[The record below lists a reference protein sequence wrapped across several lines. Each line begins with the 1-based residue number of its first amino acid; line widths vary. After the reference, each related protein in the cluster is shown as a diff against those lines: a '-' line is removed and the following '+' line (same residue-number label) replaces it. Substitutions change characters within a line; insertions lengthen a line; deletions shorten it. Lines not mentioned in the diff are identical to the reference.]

1 MHREDGPESGTG
13 AGTGG
18 ELFTNAR
25 IFQGNRGFREG
36 SLLVKGG
43 RIAKVILREP
53 GGKGAMDKAAAD
65 KAAKSGLSGKDAGIR
80 TTDLHG
86 AYVIPG
92 LVDIHTHGNSGCDFS
107 DADPEGL
114 PVMGR
119 YLASH
124 GITSFA
130 PTSMT
135 LPYGQLEEA
144 FAAAAE
150 YAGSRPEDCA
160 RLAGIHMEGPYLSEK
175 KKGAQNGDFL
185 RLPDAPGFYR
195 LQEAAKGLIR
205 IVDIA
210 PELEGAVSFIC
221 EVSGSCRVS
230 LAHTD
235 ASYEEAAAAFDA
247 GAAHLTH
254 LFNAMPPI
262 HHREPGVIGAASE
275 RQSVTAELICDG
287 FHIHPAVVRMAF
299 KLFPGRLCLISDSMR
314 CCGMPEGE
322 YELGGQQ
329 VFVKD
334 RQARLRDGTL
344 AGAALNLYDDM
355 VNAIR
360 FGIPAE
366 DAVLAATLL
375 PAREVLIDKETG
387 SLEEGKLADFLVC
400 DGEWNLKRVYLG
412 GYLLNSGNQALTHS
426 GASGRAGAD

>member
-1 MHREDGPESGTG
+1 MTAKRTAEKVDYDFGKVQSS
-13 AGTGG
+13 
-18 ELFTNAR
+18 ELNMSVW
-25 IFQGNRGFREG
+25 G
-36 SLLVKGG
+36 
-43 RIAKVILREP
+43 LR
-53 GGKGAMDKAAAD
+53 
-65 KAAKSGLSGKDAGIR
+65 
-80 TTDLHG
+80 
-86 AYVIPG
+86 
-92 LVDIHTHGNSGCDFS
+92 
-107 DADPEGL
+107 
-114 PVMGR
+114 
-119 YLASH
+119 
-124 GITSFA
+124 
-130 PTSMT
+130 
-135 LPYGQLEEA
+135 
-144 FAAAAE
+144 
-150 YAGSRPEDCA
+150 A
-160 RLAGIHMEGPYLSEK
+160 RL
-175 KKGAQNGDFL
+175 
-185 RLPDAPGFYR
+185 

-210 PELEGAVSFIC
+210 PELEGAASFIR

-230 LAHTD
+230 AAHTD

-247 GAAHLTH
+247 GASHLTH

-262 HHREPGVIGAASE
+262 RHREPGVIGAASE
-275 RQSVTAELICDG
+275 RQNVTAELICDG
-287 FHIHPAVVRMAF
+287 FHIHPAIVRMAF

-344 AGAALNLYDDM
+344 AGATLNLYDDM

-400 DGEWNLKRVYLG
+400 DGEWKLKRVYLG
-412 GYLLNSGNQALTHS
+412 GRLLNC
-426 GASGRAGAD
+426 

>member
-1 MHREDGPESGTG
+1 MRTECGPG
-13 AGTGG
+13 AGTDAGAGGSG
-18 ELFTNAR
+18 ELFTNAC
-25 IFQGNRGFREG
+25 IFMGERGFVKG
-36 SLLVKGG
+36 SLLVRDG
-43 RIAKVILREP
+43 RIARVILKEPCEDTAKEPADPESGVRGARQETRE
-53 GGKGAMDKAAAD
+53 
-65 KAAKSGLSGKDAGIR
+65 S
-80 TTDLHG
+80 DLQG

-119 YLASH
+119 YLAAH

-150 YAGSRPEDCA
+150 YAANRPGGCA
-160 RLAGIHMEGPYLSEK
+160 RLAGIHMEGPFLSEK
-175 KKGAQNGDFL
+175 KKGAQNADFL
-185 RLPDAPGFYR
+185 RLPDIDGFFR

-210 PELEGAVSFIC
+210 PELEGAKEFIR
-221 EVSGSCRVS
+221 EVSRSCKVS
-230 LAHTD
+230 IAHTE

-247 GAAHLTH
+247 GVSHLTH
-254 LFNAMPPI
+254 MFNAMPPV
-262 HHREPGVIGAASE
+262 HHREPGVIPAACE
-275 RQSVTAELICDG
+275 RENVAAELICDG
-287 FHIHPAVVRMAF
+287 FHIHPAIVRMAF
-299 KLFPGRLCLISDSMR
+299 RLFPGRLCLISDSMR

-334 RQARLRDGTL
+334 RQARLNDGTL

-360 FGIPAE
+360 FGVPAK
-366 DAVLAATLL
+366 DAVLAATLV
-375 PAREVLIDKETG
+375 PAREIGAEKEIG
-387 SLEEGKLADFLVC
+387 SLEEGKSADFIIC
-400 DGEWNLKRVYLG
+400 DREWNIRKVYLG
-412 GYLLNSGNQALTHS
+412 GVLLNPC
-426 GASGRAGAD
+426 